1 MPTKTFF
8 NMAASALLCVMQL
21 SVSHAETFEVK
32 MLNRNH
38 TGAMAYEPDFLEI
51 QPGDKVKFIATNS
64 THNAASIE
72 GMIPAEA
79 TPFIGK
85 INEEIEVSFKET
97 GLYGIKC
104 VPHYAM
110 GMVMLVKV
118 GQEPLEKL
126 QIPAQV
132 PARAQ
137 QRLQAIVQ
145 RASSTV
151 AP

>member
-1 MPTKTFF
+1 MLTSI
-8 NMAASALLCVMQL
+8 A
-21 SVSHAETFEVK
+21 HAETFEVK

-38 TGAMAYEPDFLEI
+38 TGAMAYEPDFLHI
-51 QPGDKVKFIATNS
+51 QPGDKVKFIATNR

-72 GMIPAEA
+72 GMLPAGA
-79 TPFIGK
+79 KPFIGK
-85 INEEIEVSFKET
+85 INEEIEIGFSEA

-110 GMVMLVKV
+110 GMVMLIQV
-118 GQEPLEKL
+118 GQNPPLEKL

-145 RASSTV
+145 RASATV
-151 AP
+151 TP